1 MSTQPISMAPSTSPQ
16 PCSLMLNTGTLKVT
30 TPSDREVKMV
40 RVFDAPRAMVFDAFT
55 RCELLKRWFGPRGF
69 SLAVCE
75 GDFKVGGTWR
85 FVLRGPDGGE
95 MGMRGVIR
103 EMVRPER
110 LVHAES
116 FDDYPGESLVTTQF
130 IEEAGKTTVT
140 ITVRYESK
148 QIRDAVIASGME
160 HGAAETYDRLA
171 EYLESRGHIT
181 TGA

>member
-1 MSTQPISMAPSTSPQ
+1 MSTHSILMARSTSPQ
-16 PCSLMLNTGTLKVT
+16 PRFLMLNTGTLKVT

-69 SLAVCE
+69 SLAICE

-85 FVLRGPDGGE
+85 FVLRGPDGAE

-130 IEEAGKTTVT
+130 IEDAGKTTVT

>member
-16 PCSLMLNTGTLKVT
+16 PCPLMLNTGTLKVT

>member
-1 MSTQPISMAPSTSPQ
+1 MSTHSISMAPSTSPQ

-69 SLAVCE
+69 SLAICE

-85 FVLRGPDGGE
+85 FVLRGPDGAE

-116 FDDYPGESLVTTQF
+116 FDDFPGESLVTTQF

>member
-1 MSTQPISMAPSTSPQ
+1 
-16 PCSLMLNTGTLKVT
+16 MLNTGTLKVT

-69 SLAVCE
+69 SLAICE

-85 FVLRGPDGGE
+85 FVLRGPDGAE

-171 EYLESRGHIT
+171 EYLESRGNIA

>member
-1 MSTQPISMAPSTSPQ
+1 
-16 PCSLMLNTGTLKVT
+16 
-30 TPSDREVKMV
+30 
-40 RVFDAPRAMVFDAFT
+40 
-55 RCELLKRWFGPRGF
+55 
-69 SLAVCE
+69 
-75 GDFKVGGTWR
+75 
-85 FVLRGPDGGE
+85 
-95 MGMRGVIR
+95 MRGVIR